1 MSRARVRPTREETRQ
16 RLFEAA
22 AAAFAEHGIGGA
34 SVEAITAA
42 GGLTRGAFYSNFA
55 SKDELIT
62 AMLADHVEQTARRH
76 LELLARHRDPDSFVA
91 ALMAVDR
98 SEQDPLGRSPLLH
111 LELILHTARAAERRP
126 ELTEFLQARRRLI
139 VDLVKGT
146 ELAGASAPPST
157 RSRWRRCC
165 WRWRTAFGCIGSST
179 RAALPRT
186 ASCNR

>member
-62 AMLADHVEQTARRH
+62 AMLADHVEQTARRN
-76 LELLARHRDPDSFVA
+76 LELLARHRDPD
-91 ALMAVDR
+91 
-98 SEQDPLGRSPLLH
+98 
-111 LELILHTARAAERRP
+111 ELRGRP
-126 ELTEFLQARRRLI
+126 EVGSTA
-139 VDLVKGT
+139 
-146 ELAGASAPPST
+146 ASRI
-157 RSRWRRCC
+157 RSAARRCC
-165 WRWRTAFGCIGSST
+165 TWSSSCT
-179 RAALPRT
+179 RPARPNAVR
-186 ASCNR
+186 S